1 MAFGKI
7 ELKPLPPKEAL
18 EYWEDKVRLSPGEFY
33 ALSEEARLRAFA
45 VSGIAKGDE
54 LETVYNALRTAL
66 EKGITFKKFQEM
78 AKDVFERR
86 GWTGK
91 RAWRVKTIFRTNIQT
106 AYSVGRY
113 RRYQE
118 ASEER
123 PYWMYDAINDS
134 RTRPT
139 HAALDGKV
147 FPAGHKFWDTWW
159 PPNGFNCFPP
169 HTEILTSAGWR
180 PISEIK
186 IGDLIIGGSGKEKRV
201 SSIHINPF
209 NGCLIRL
216 KVKNLWIE
224 ATPNHRI
231 CTIDGWKRAETIKKG
246 DIIVQTPEITRIYPL
261 IGNINKPHTH
271 VSDSLMAFPGERET
285 AVVDT
290 FNAEIERGYKNV
302 NPFRPRIRVYNFIM
316 NWIKT
321 KCLKV
326 LNQQSFSLGG
336 RFSGI
341 NKLLRIFSDIF
352 DFSLSSL
359 LSYVFSKPGRI
370 GFQFFGNYSGARID
384 RFCLSFS
391 GMIASLLHLP
401 DQFFHLKPCL
411 SSPFISIDPLS
422 FDSFTAMPRL
432 DSKMLQQSHE
442 GAVIDREPLANLSVT
457 QFFNQIEPSYDDF
470 SGAPLKFFN
479 SLKGFRAWAW
489 SHAIL
494 QVIDDVEIVP
504 YNGNVFNLTVDDD
517 ESYITRIGIV
527 HNCRCSVISLTKQQV
542 EKQGLK
548 IEKDD
553 PTGNLIE
560 PVDPV
565 SGARLP
571 ARPLM
576 PDPDWDHHPGKS
588 VWGGITPREVEPGKL
603 RDIGPRDFSFYRRRS
618 LKNLRKGDFT
628 PYSED
633 DLLPEGLDE
642 VEYWKSFASFM
653 GIGDEGGVITDTL
666 GEPLVIGPELFKDR
680 HGHWKI
686 KKRGR
691 ERYLKLL
698 AQTIK
703 DPYEI
708 WLTPQKDENT
718 GKVVIRRRYIKA
730 FSSSPQDKV
739 SGFIAFDF
747 GKYEWSGV
755 TAFSPN
761 QLSYGDR
768 VRNGILLY
776 AK

>member
-18 EYWEDKVRLSPGEFY
+18 EYWEDKIRLSPGEFY

-106 AYSVGRY
+106 AYSMGRY
-113 RRYQE
+113 KRYQE

-159 PPNGFNCFPP
+159 PPNGFNC
-169 HTEILTSAGWR
+169 
-180 PISEIK
+180 
-186 IGDLIIGGSGKEKRV
+186 
-201 SSIHINPF
+201 
-209 NGCLIRL
+209 
-216 KVKNLWIE
+216 
-224 ATPNHRI
+224 
-231 CTIDGWKRAETIKKG
+231 
-246 DIIVQTPEITRIYPL
+246 
-261 IGNINKPHTH
+261 
-271 VSDSLMAFPGERET
+271 
-285 AVVDT
+285 
-290 FNAEIERGYKNV
+290 
-302 NPFRPRIRVYNFIM
+302 
-316 NWIKT
+316 
-321 KCLKV
+321 
-326 LNQQSFSLGG
+326 
-336 RFSGI
+336 
-341 NKLLRIFSDIF
+341 
-352 DFSLSSL
+352 
-359 LSYVFSKPGRI
+359 
-370 GFQFFGNYSGARID
+370 
-384 RFCLSFS
+384 
-391 GMIASLLHLP
+391 
-401 DQFFHLKPCL
+401 
-411 SSPFISIDPLS
+411 
-422 FDSFTAMPRL
+422 
-432 DSKMLQQSHE
+432 
-442 GAVIDREPLANLSVT
+442 
-457 QFFNQIEPSYDDF
+457 
-470 SGAPLKFFN
+470 
-479 SLKGFRAWAW
+479 
-489 SHAIL
+489 
-494 QVIDDVEIVP
+494 
-504 YNGNVFNLTVDDD
+504 
-517 ESYITRIGIV
+517 
-527 HNCRCSVISLTKQQV
+527 RCSVISLTKQQV
-542 EKQGLK
+542 EKRGLK
-548 IEKDD
+548 VEKDD
-553 PTGNLIE
+553 LTGSLIE

-571 ARPLM
+571 ARPLV
-576 PDPDWDHHPGKS
+576 PDPGWDHHPGKS
-588 VWGGITPREVEPGKL
+588 VWGGITPRELEPGKL

-642 VEYWKSFASFM
+642 AEYWKRFASFM

-708 WLTPQKDENT
+708 WLTPQQDENT

-739 SGFIAFDF
+739 TGFIAFDF

-776 AK
+776 AKR